1 MKQSKKGFTLVEIM
15 IVVAIIGIL
24 AAIAIPNFVRYRK
37 SAQANAC
44 IGNLKQLQSAVE
56 QLRMAKGEGAT
67 PTLSNLCGAT
77 LYMKTTPVC
86 PAQPDQSY
94 TFTGDEYVPTC
105 KYEAGEGYPAHKLP
119 DDDGTSGS

>member
-1 MKQSKKGFTLVEIM
+1 MKMNKKGFTLVEIM

-37 SAQANAC
+37 TAQANAC

-67 PTLSNLCGAT
+67 PTLANLCGPT
-77 LYMKTTPVC
+77 LYMKATPTC
-86 PAQPDQSY
+86 PAQPDVSY
-94 TFTGDEYVPTC
+94 TFANKNNEYVPSCSYT
-105 KYEAGEGYPAHKLP
+105 AGTDYPAHVLP
-119 DDDGTSGS
+119 DDK